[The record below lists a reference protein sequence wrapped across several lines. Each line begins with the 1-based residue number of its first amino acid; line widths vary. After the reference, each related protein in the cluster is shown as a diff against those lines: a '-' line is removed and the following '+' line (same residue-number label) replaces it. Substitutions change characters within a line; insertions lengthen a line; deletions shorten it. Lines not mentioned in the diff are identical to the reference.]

1 MNLEKL
7 SKPELLT
14 LFSILEGELE
24 ARDLVIEALKA
35 QHRDTFIEER
45 YGKYNISDP
54 LMALQR
60 DFETLK
66 EKNDS
71 EKQPVCTNPLSI
83 LKVVMKQCKSMQE
96 RMLSQLA
103 AAESRHRK
111 VILDLEEE
119 RQRHA
124 QDTAEGD
131 DVTYM
136 LEKERERLTQQLEF
150 EKSQVKKF
158 EKEQKKL
165 SSQLEEERS
174 RHKQLSS
181 MLVLECKK
189 ATSKAAEEG
198 QKAGELSLKL
208 EKEKSRT
215 SKLEEEL
222 AAERKRGLQT
232 EAQVEKQLS
241 EFDIEREQLR
251 AKLNRE
257 ENRTRALKEEM
268 ENLKKFVRDLEAA
281 QRHSGTSEQCR
292 EPVTTSKGT
301 ATEPPV
307 LVSVFC
313 QTENVQMERSHG
325 GIAAKLT
332 DTGLPCPTTP
342 AYSYAKAN
350 GHCDPE
356 IQTTRELTS
365 GSTENQGPPREKPV
379 ASAQE
384 KPVENGGC
392 PVGTEAAVTMP
403 SHLPSSGS
411 SLSPSSTAS
420 SSLTSSPCS
429 SPVLTKR
436 LLGSSVSSPGYQS
449 SYQVG
454 INQRFHA
461 ARHKF
466 QSQADQDQQASGLQS
481 PPSRDLSPTLLDNS
495 AAKQLARNTVTQVL
509 SRFTNQGPIKPV
521 SPNSSPFGT
530 DYRNL
535 ANTANPRG
543 DTSHS
548 PTPGK
553 VSSPLSPLSPGIKS
567 PTIPRAERGNP
578 PPIPPKKPGLT
589 PSQSATTPVTK
600 TPSQAS
606 SLTSTEDLASN
617 CSPSA
622 VVANGK
628 DVEILL
634 PSSS

>member
-1 MNLEKL
+1 M
-7 SKPELLT
+7 
-14 LFSILEGELE
+14 
-24 ARDLVIEALKA
+24 
-35 QHRDTFIEER
+35 
-45 YGKYNISDP
+45 
-54 LMALQR
+54 
-60 DFETLK
+60 
-66 EKNDS
+66 
-71 EKQPVCTNPLSI
+71 
-83 LKVVMKQCKSMQE
+83 
-96 RMLSQLA
+96 
-103 AAESRHRK
+103 
-111 VILDLEEE
+111 
-119 RQRHA
+119 
-124 QDTAEGD
+124 
-131 DVTYM
+131 
-136 LEKERERLTQQLEF
+136 
-150 EKSQVKKF
+150 KKF

-208 EKEKSRT
+208 EKEKSRA

-257 ENRTRALKEEM
+257 VNRTRALKDEIED
-268 ENLKKFVRDLEAA
+268 LKRLVRDLEAA
-281 QRHSGTSEQCR
+281 QQRGGTSEQCR
-292 EPVTTSKGT
+292 GPATASRGT
-301 ATEPPV
+301 ATEPPQ

-313 QTENVQMERSHG
+313 QTESVQMERSHG
-325 GIAAKLT
+325 SILTKLT
-332 DTGLPCPTTP
+332 DAGLPGPTTP
-342 AYSYAKAN
+342 TYSYAKVN

-356 IQTTRELTS
+356 AQTARDLTS
-365 GSTENQGPPREKPV
+365 GSSTESQGPPREKSV
-379 ASAQE
+379 VSAQE
-384 KPVENGGC
+384 KSVENGGC
-392 PVGTEAAVTMP
+392 PAGADTPVTMP

-535 ANTANPRG
+535 ASTANPRG
-543 DTSHS
+543 DASHS

-589 PSQSATTPVTK
+589 PAQSAATPVTK
-600 TPSQAS
+600 THSQAS
-606 SLTSTEDLASN
+606 SLTTTEDLASN
-617 CSPSA
+617 CSPNA

-628 DVEILL
+628 DVEILV
-634 PSSS
+634 PTSS

>member
-1 MNLEKL
+1 
-7 SKPELLT
+7 
-14 LFSILEGELE
+14 
-24 ARDLVIEALKA
+24 
-35 QHRDTFIEER
+35 
-45 YGKYNISDP
+45 
-54 LMALQR
+54 MALQR

-66 EKNDS
+66 EKNDG

-83 LKVVMKQCKSMQE
+83 LKVVMKQCKNMQE

-181 MLVLECKK
+181 MLVRECKK

-208 EKEKSRT
+208 EKEKSRV

-257 ENRTRALKEEM
+257 ENRTRTLKEEM
-268 ENLKKFVRDLEAA
+268 ESLKKVVKNLEALH
-281 QRHSGTSEQCR
+281 QQSGPSEQVKR
-292 EPVTTSKGT
+292 PVTVSKGT
-301 ATEPPV
+301 VTEPPM
-307 LVSVFC
+307 LVSAFC
-313 QTENVQMERSHG
+313 QTESFQAEKTHG
-325 GIAAKLT
+325 SSTARVT
-332 DTGLPCPTTP
+332 TSELPGPTTP
-342 AYSYAKAN
+342 TYSYAKTN
-350 GHCDPE
+350 GHFDPE
-356 IQTTRELTS
+356 MQTTKELIA
-365 GSTENQGPPREKPV
+365 GSNVENQVPPREKPV
-379 ASAQE
+379 ELTQE
-384 KPVENGGC
+384 KAVENGGC
-392 PVGTEAAVTMP
+392 PVGIETPGPAP

-411 SLSPSSTAS
+411 SPSPSSTAS

-436 LLGSSVSSPGYQS
+436 LLGSSASSPGYQS

-481 PPSRDLSPTLLDNS
+481 PPSRDLSPTLIDNS

-509 SRFTNQGPIKPV
+509 SRFTNQQGPIKPV

-535 ANTANPRG
+535 ASTVNARG
-543 DTSHS
+543 DTNHS

-553 VSSPLSPLSPGIKS
+553 GSSPLSPLSPGIKS

-589 PSQSATTPVTK
+589 PSPSTTTPLTK
-600 TPSQAS
+600 THSQAS
-606 SLTSTEDLASN
+606 SLTTAEDLGSSCSSN
-617 CSPSA
+617 A

-634 PSSS
+634 PTSS